1 MSTKSNILKQFR
13 IILCETSHAGNIGSV
28 ARAMKTMGFSNLYLV
43 NPKDFPSKHAQAL
56 ACGAEDILQKTIVV
70 TSLEKALK
78 NINHVVGFTT
88 RKRELTQPHKNVRK
102 LSKQLFN
109 EAKNNKIAL
118 IFGNEIYG
126 VSKEGIQ
133 SAKECVEINQHGIK
147 KSMNVSV
154 AAGITLWKI
163 KNK

>member
-1 MSTKSNILKQFR
+1 MDIIVVLDNIR
-13 IILCETSHAGNIGSV
+13 SMHNIGSIFRTCD
-28 ARAMKTMGFSNLYLV
+28 AIGDCSIFLCGICATPPNKEIHKTALGATDSVSWTYFEETKDALLFLNKENYEIIAIEQTQTSIPLNNFSTV
-43 NPKDFPSKHAQAL
+43 S
-56 ACGAEDILQKTIVV
+56 
-70 TSLEKALK
+70 
-78 NINHVVGFTT
+78 
-88 RKRELTQPHKNVRK
+88 
-102 LSKQLFN
+102 
-109 EAKNNKIAL
+109 NKIAL

-126 VSKEGIQ
+126 VSQEGIQ